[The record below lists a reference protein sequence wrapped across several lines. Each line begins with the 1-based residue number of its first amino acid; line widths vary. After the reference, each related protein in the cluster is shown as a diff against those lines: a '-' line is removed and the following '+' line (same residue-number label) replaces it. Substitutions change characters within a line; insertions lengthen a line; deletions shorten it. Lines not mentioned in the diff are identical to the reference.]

1 MIAPRF
7 LALFAFLALVA
18 CRDPSVGPPP
28 RKLAG
33 GQADLVASHLLKQ
46 KPTPMAPASA
56 TLGGGKIRFL
66 GSDWRPDPVGRGQSL
81 RISHYFESVAAL
93 DKNWKMF
100 VHVEGAGRGGI
111 LVNADHVPIDNL
123 YPTDKWQP
131 AQIIEDAYSI
141 TVPQNAP
148 DEMVVFIGFYRFD
161 DRLGVDDRASHD
173 GANRIAA
180 FRFKVGGEGPS
191 LPTYKAPKRAGD
203 IQVDG
208 ALDDPGWKGVPST
221 GAFLR
226 TGDGGQAR
234 FRTDARLVWDDE
246 FLYVA
251 FSAADDDVWAKADK
265 KDDPIYQEEVVEIF
279 LDADGDGKTYD
290 ELELSPKN
298 VQFDAYF
305 PARRQG
311 MDLGWDSGMVTAV
324 KVDGTLNEPSDKD
337 RGWTAEMKIP
347 VKALA
352 EVPRWPPQAGDK
364 WRFNLYRLEWF
375 DGRKSNEGSAF
386 SPPLVGDFHHLP
398 RFGFLEF
405 AP

>member
-1 MIAPRF
+1 MPATRF
-7 LALFAFLALVA
+7 LPLSAFLALVA

-33 GQADLVASHLLKQ
+33 DQASQVASHLLKQ
-46 KPTPMAPASA
+46 KPTPMTPANV
-56 TLGGGKIRFL
+56 TLGGGKIRYL

-93 DKNWKMF
+93 DKGWKMF
-100 VHVEGAGRGGI
+100 VHVEGAGHGGI
-111 LVNADHVPIDNL
+111 LVNADHVPVDNL
-123 YPTDKWQP
+123 LPTDPWQP
-131 AQIIEDAYSI
+131 GQIIEDSYSI
-141 TVPQNAP
+141 TVPQSAP

-161 DRLGVDDRASHD
+161 DRLPVDDRSAHD
-173 GANRIAA
+173 GANRIPAL
-180 FRFKVGGEGPS
+180 RFKVGGEGPS
-191 LPTYKAPKRAGD
+191 LPTYKAPKKSGD
-203 IQVDG
+203 IQIDG
-208 ALDDPGWKGVPST
+208 ALEDEGWKNVPST

-226 TGDGGQAR
+226 TSDGGQPR
-234 FRTDARLVWDDE
+234 FRTDAKLVWDDE

-251 FSAADDDVWAKADK
+251 FNAEDEDVWAKAEK

-290 ELELSPKN
+290 ELELSPRN

-311 MDLGWDSGMVTAV
+311 MDLAWDSGMVSAV
-324 KVDGTLNEPSDKD
+324 KVAGTLNDPSDKD

-347 VKALA
+347 VKNLA
-352 EVPRWPPQAGDK
+352 AVPRWPPQPSDK
-364 WRFNLYRLEWF
+364 WRFNLYRLEWW
-375 DGRKSNEGSAF
+375 GERKNNEGSAF

-398 RFGFLEF
+398 RFGYLEF
-405 AP
+405 SP